1 MAQVTRAHGR
11 TPSVTDAVSSQLR
24 ASLQS
29 AVAITEQLRVASST
43 AAGYSAK
50 VRQFYKF
57 CSVVGL
63 AAVFIFHQMATF
75 FQWYVGG
82 FKSLKCHVLYR
93 SESYFIEHSADI
105 TA

>member
-1 MAQVTRAHGR
+1 MAQVTRAQGR
-11 TPSVTDAVSSQLR
+11 TPSVPDAVSSQLR

-43 AAGYSAK
+43 AAGYSTK

-82 FKSLKCHVLYR
+82 FKSLKCHAYTCLLYT
-93 SESYFIEHSADI
+93 SDAADE
-105 TA
+105 